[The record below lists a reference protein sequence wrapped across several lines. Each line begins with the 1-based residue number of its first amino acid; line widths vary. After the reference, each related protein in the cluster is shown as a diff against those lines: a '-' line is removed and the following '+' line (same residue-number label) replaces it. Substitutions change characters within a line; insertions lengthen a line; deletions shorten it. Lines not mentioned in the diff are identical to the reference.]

1 MRFITFGKIDRKIIP
16 ILLGCAFCFFHR
28 SLILFTLFKKS
39 NIGNHRIITNIYVA
53 ISKLFTIIPFI
64 IYKNRTNKNNQNEIN
79 KINYNNTTNT
89 NKIELIYEDYANDK
103 VPGKGRYLL
112 LSGIIFFIQ
121 SFIFLATGE
130 VKSNSW
136 IWDIL
141 ITSIL
146 YYLIFKIKLY
156 KHHYLSVILIILI
169 GFTIDLVLGNLQ
181 KDVSENIGFLLLR
194 FLREILYSLHDV
206 INKYL
211 MEKKYCSIYEIS
223 LSNGIINLILL
234 GLFALINYF
243 CFDFDKFEEYFDNFN
258 INEFFVA
265 IIIMVTQIVLYLCTL
280 ITNKNYTPCHIFII
294 FVFGQLAYYI
304 NISENRKIS
313 IICIVCLI
321 LILFFSLIF
330 NEIIEI
336 NVCGLSDNTKKNIMI
351 RAESEDFY
359 IKKDDTITDESIND
373 KDEKEVELNKDE
385 IYI

>member
-1 MRFITFGKIDRKIIP
+1 MKLISFGTIDKKIIP
-16 ILLGCAFCFFHR
+16 IFIGCIFCFLNRGFNLL
-28 SLILFTLFKKS
+28 SLRKESI
-39 NIGNHRIITNIYVA
+39 IGDHPIINNIYVA
-53 ISKLFTIIPFI
+53 FSKLFIIIPFI
-64 IYKNRTNKNNQNEIN
+64 IYKNRTNKNNKNEIN
-79 KINYNNTTNT
+79 KINYNTINT
-89 NKIELIYEDYANDK
+89 NNIELIYEDYANDK
-103 VPGKGRYLL
+103 IQGKGRYIL

-121 SFIFLATGE
+121 SFIFLATKK

-169 GFTIDLVLGNLQ
+169 GVTIDLVLGNLQ
-181 KDVSENIGFLLLR
+181 NDVSENIGFLLLR

-304 NISENRKIS
+304 DISENTKIS

-321 LILFFSLIF
+321 FILFFSLIF

-373 KDEKEVELNKDE
+373 KDE
-385 IYI
+385 